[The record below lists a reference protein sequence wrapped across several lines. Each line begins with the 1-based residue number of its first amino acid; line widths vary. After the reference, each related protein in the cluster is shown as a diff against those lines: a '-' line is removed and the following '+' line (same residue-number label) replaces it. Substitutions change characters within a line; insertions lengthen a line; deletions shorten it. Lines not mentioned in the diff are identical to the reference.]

1 MSEEEQKTDV
11 PEEVASRIRSLVRK
25 ADSHYRQGH
34 RLRAIWNYRKALQL
48 DPHHVVALVNLGLI
62 YSTTKGKG
70 GKALEL
76 LRRALD
82 REPENPTILF
92 NLATLTA
99 HSGDIRGAVDLLER
113 AERIDPKYADL
124 HYNKAYLFTQLG
136 DWEAARRE
144 VEMELRYN
152 PGNFNAKVMK
162 EAIDHRQRQADKGAE
177 NLSRE
182 SSSCAGHE

>member
-1 MSEEEQKTDV
+1 MSDKEQKSGVTA
-11 PEEVASRIRSLVRK
+11 EVAGRVRSLVQK
-25 ADSHYRQGH
+25 ADNHYRQGH

-48 DPHHVVALVNLGLI
+48 DPHHIAALVNLGLI

-82 REPENPTILF
+82 REPENPTILL

-99 HSGDIRGAVDLLER
+99 HSGDIRGAINLLER
-113 AERIDPKYADL
+113 AERIDPRYADL
-124 HYNKAYLFTQLG
+124 HYNKAYLLTQLG

-144 VEMELRYN
+144 VEMELRHY

-162 EAIDHRQRQADKGAE
+162 EAIDHRQRQADE
-177 NLSRE
+177 ELESRPRE
-182 SSSCAGHE
+182 SSS

>member
-1 MSEEEQKTDV
+1 MGDEEQKSGS
-11 PEEVASRIRSLVRK
+11 PAEVAIRVRSLVQK

-48 DPHHVVALVNLGLI
+48 DPDHITALVNLGLI

-70 GKALEL
+70 GKALDL

-99 HSGDIRGAVDLLER
+99 HSGNMPGAVDLLER
-113 AERIDPKYADL
+113 VERIDPRYADL
-124 HYNKAYLFTQLG
+124 HYNKAYLLTQLG

-144 VEMELRYN
+144 VELELRYY
-152 PGNFNAKVMK
+152 PGNFNAKVIK
-162 EAIDHRQRQADKGAE
+162 EAIDHRQGQADEGAE
-177 NLSRE
+177 NRSRE
-182 SSSCAGHE
+182 SSS

>member
-1 MSEEEQKTDV
+1 MSEEEHRPGIPAEIADRV
-11 PEEVASRIRSLVRK
+11 RSLVQK
-25 ADSHYRQGH
+25 ADNHYRQGH
-34 RLRAIWNYRKALQL
+34 RLRAIWNYRKALHL
-48 DPHHVVALVNLGLI
+48 DPHHIAALVNLGLI

-76 LRRALD
+76 LQRALD
-82 REPENPTILF
+82 REPENPTILL

-113 AERIDPKYADL
+113 AERINPRYGDL

-144 VEMELRYN
+144 VEMELRHY

-162 EAIDHRQRQADKGAE
+162 EAIDHRQRQADEGAE
-177 NLSRE
+177 GQPRE
-182 SSSCAGHE
+182 